1 MNKEKTVYRV
11 YGSAALKP
19 EYIEQNRSS
28 ASIIDFE
35 SVRTRSHKDNF
46 GASTSSSVPT
56 WAARGASSGSFVDS
70 LKDAF
75 VDRSKASTADSREVA
90 RIIGVLAV
98 IGLVVA
104 FLGA

>member
-35 SVRTRSHKDNF
+35 SVRTRSHKDNLR
-46 GASTSSSVPT
+46 ASASSSAPT

-75 VDRSKASTADSREVA
+75 VDHGKASTADSREIA
-90 RIIGVLAV
+90 RIIGILAV